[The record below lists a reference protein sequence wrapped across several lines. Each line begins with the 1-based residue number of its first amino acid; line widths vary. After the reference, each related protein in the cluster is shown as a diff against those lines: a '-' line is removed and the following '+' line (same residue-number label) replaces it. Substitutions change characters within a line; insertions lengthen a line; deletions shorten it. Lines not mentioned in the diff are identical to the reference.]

1 MCIRDRFKE
10 VPTNNDDENQ
20 ELTRI
25 AIEGVQ
31 FQIINENENAV
42 VSPDTG
48 AEVAKG
54 GVVCTLTTDENG
66 FATTKTHVPVSYT
79 HLDVYKRQ

>member
-1 MCIRDRFKE
+1 M
-10 VPTNNDDENQ
+10 
-20 ELTRI
+20 
-25 AIEGVQ
+25 Q

-66 FATTKTHVPVSYT
+66 FATTKTHVPVGWSAALAYGEYT
-79 HLDVYKRQ
+79 VHS